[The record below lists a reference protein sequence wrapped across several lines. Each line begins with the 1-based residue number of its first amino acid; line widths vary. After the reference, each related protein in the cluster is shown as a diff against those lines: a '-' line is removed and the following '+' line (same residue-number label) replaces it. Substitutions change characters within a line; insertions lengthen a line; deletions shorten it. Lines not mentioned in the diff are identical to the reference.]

1 MELHELTAHEIRD
14 MILKREV
21 SSEEITALMLQRI
34 KAVDD
39 KVQAYI
45 TVCEEQALEQARA
58 VDRKIKSGDPV
69 GKLAGIPMGIKDN
82 MCTEGI
88 YTTCGSRMLEN
99 FRPPYTATAVDRL
112 LKEDAVMLG
121 KLNMDEFAMG
131 SSTETSYFKKTRNPW
146 DLERVPGGSSG
157 GSAAA
162 VAADEAYFT
171 LGSDTGGSIRQPA
184 SLCGVVGL
192 KPTYGL
198 VSRYGLVAFASSLD
212 QIGPL
217 TKDVEDC
224 AMVLDVI
231 AGYDKADSTSI
242 DGKKQDYLSELKKGI
257 KGIKVGIPKEF
268 FAQGVSDGVKERI
281 YEAARVL
288 ENLGAVVEE
297 TSLPY
302 SGYALAVYYI
312 IASAEASSN
321 LARYDGIRYGYR
333 AEDYEDMVD
342 LFMRTR
348 SEGFGKEVKRRIM
361 LGTYALSSGY
371 YDAYYKRAQK
381 VRTLIK
387 QDFDRAFEAYDV
399 LISPTSP
406 VPAFKIGERMNDPLQ
421 MYMSDICTVPVNI
434 AGIPAISV
442 PAGFEGGLPVGLQIM
457 GKPFDEATVLRV
469 AYAYEKN
476 SGIEKKKPAL
486 EVK

>member
-1 MELHELTAHEIRD
+1 MELYELTAHEIRD
-14 MILKREV
+14 MILNKKV
-21 SSEEITALMLQRI
+21 TSQEITALMLERI
-34 KAVDD
+34 KAVDE
-39 KVQAYI
+39 KVQAFI
-45 TVCEEQALEQARA
+45 TVCGEKAMEQAKK
-58 VDRKIKSGDPV
+58 VDEKIKNGEPV
-69 GKLAGIPMGIKDN
+69 GKLAGIPIGIKDN
-82 MCTEGI
+82 ICTEGI
-88 YTTCGSRMLEN
+88 YTTCGSKMLEN
-99 FRPPYTATAVDRL
+99 FNPPYNATVVDRL
-112 LKEDAVMLG
+112 LAEDAVILG

-162 VAADEAYFT
+162 VAADEVYFA

-184 SLCGVVGL
+184 SLCGVVGM

-224 AMVLDVI
+224 AMVLDII

-242 DGKKQDYLSELKKGI
+242 DGKKQDFLSALSEDI
-257 KGIKVGIPKEF
+257 KGMKVGIPKEL
-268 FAQGVSDGVKERI
+268 FAEGVSEGVKERI
-281 YEAARVL
+281 YEAAKVF
-288 ENLGAVVEE
+288 ENMGAIVEE

-333 AEDYEDMVD
+333 ADNYEDMID
-342 LFMRTR
+342 LFMKTR

-387 QDFDRAFEAYDV
+387 RDFDRAFETYDI

-406 VPAFKIGERMNDPLQ
+406 VPAFKIGEKMNDPLQ
-421 MYMSDICTVPVNI
+421 MYMSDICTVPINI

-442 PAGFEGGLPVGLQIM
+442 PAGFENGLPVGLQII
-457 GKPFDEATVLRV
+457 GKPFDEATILKA

-486 EVK
+486 EVR